1 MVADTLI
8 CNSKHSVE
16 FFLFVVQNSERVIL
30 KGKQVRVEENIGAE
44 GWANMAL
51 ACVHLGVRIFRASR
65 ECMLEGERGDL
76 KAIWDALA
84 NMGMWL
90 VCDVLIDGTLTG
102 HPGDYHHT
110 MDVKWN
116 TEEEKERAWRE
127 LQVGI
132 KLFNVKC
139 SSLISY
145 GHCVVQEILD
155 KPSDQW
161 SAGLKQEWHLVAE
174 NDV

>member
-8 CNSKHSVE
+8 CNSKHCVE
-16 FFLFVVQNSERVIL
+16 GFLLVVQNSERVTL
-30 KGKQVRVEENIGAE
+30 KGKVVRVEGNIGAE

-76 KAIWDALA
+76 RAIWDALA
-84 NMGMWL
+84 NRGMWL

-102 HPGDYHHT
+102 DPGDYHIT

-132 KLFNVKC
+132 KPFNVKC
-139 SSLISY
+139 SFLISY
-145 GHCVVQEILD
+145 GHCVLQEILD
-155 KPSDQW
+155 KPPDQW
-161 SAGLKQEWHLVAE
+161 STGLKQEWHLVAE